1 MKTFFFVL
9 TYILLMTYIT
19 LDLVHEV
26 TVVDKK
32 DAYQVASFDPESLYE
47 LPEYTEMTP
56 EVQCLAENIYHE
68 ARGQSIEGMVAVA
81 AVTINRK
88 NYTKYPDT
96 LCKVVHDPYQFSW
109 VHQGMEKNLDNPIER
124 KAWEVS
130 QEIAFM
136 VLNDGVPY
144 DMLGVFYYH
153 ADHIKPR
160 WASVKQE
167 HKRID
172 NHVFYI

>member
-1 MKTFFFVL
+1 MG
-9 TYILLMTYIT
+9 Y
-19 LDLVHEV
+19 V
-26 TVVDKK
+26 TVDMIHKVAVEDKENS
-32 DAYQVASFDPESLYE
+32 YQTVPFKLESLYK

-68 ARGQSIEGMVAVA
+68 ARNQSIEGMAAVA

-88 NYTKYPDT
+88 NSKQYPNT
-96 LCKVVHDPYQFSW
+96 ICEVVHDPYQFSW
-109 VHQGMEKNLDNPIER
+109 VHQNMEKRLDNPIER

-130 QEIAFM
+130 KEIAFM
-136 VLNDGVPY
+136 VLNEGVPH
-144 DMLGVFYYH
+144 DMIGVFHYH
-153 ADHIKPR
+153 ADHVTPR
-160 WASVKQE
+160 WAAVKQE